1 MYNHSEKKQVQ
12 YSLEHLSRG
21 LFYHLKFKKYE
32 EITVTDICRR
42 AQISRRTFYRNCA
55 SKEDLVLYSTDQLVF
70 ELLELEDLRMTDSVH
85 LYTDFFRYWEKH
97 KAFLDILF
105 RNALFDMFLNEFI
118 AVCNN
123 ALRYPLQE
131 KSLEGADDREL
142 SRRYSNAFMIG
153 GLGQMLK
160 AWTEEGFASSVEEIV
175 KSVQFLVPP
184 VPADIAE
191 RK

>member
-21 LFYHLKFKKYE
+21 LFYHLKFKKFE

-55 SKEDLVLYSTDQLVF
+55 SKEDLFLYSTDRLVF
-70 ELLELEDLRMTDSVH
+70 ELLKLEDLRMTDSVR
-85 LYTDFFRYWEKH
+85 LYTGFFRYWEKH
-97 KAFLDILF
+97 KVFLDILL

-118 AVCNN
+118 VVCND

-131 KSLEGADDREL
+131 KSLERAGDREL
-142 SRRYSNAFMIG
+142 SRRYSNAYMIG

-175 KSVQFLVPP
+175 SSVQFLVPS
-184 VPADIAE
+184 VPADIA
-191 RK
+191 KGK